1 MQRIFLWLFLFLFIG
16 CVFASP
22 QEKILLVE
30 DAHCDYNNS
39 VLAPYYTKTLETLGL
54 DYDTYEVVEQKDN
67 GPNYDYMKNYD
78 IVIWFTGNDY
88 GDLFPTLT
96 STDQD
101 ELEKFLDNG
110 GKLFITGQDI
120 GLEIGGTDFYKD
132 YLHAYFCKNKIDD
145 YSLEGTPGEPIGD
158 SLLINIDGGA
168 GNQKYPSLI
177 SYAKYDL
184 LTTLLYPKNN
194 SFYYGLVTDKIYK
207 YGKKCYCGDTEIS
220 KFLYCT
226 GLNDYQGEYCVVA
239 DDGTVRHSKTQFK
252 LPGAI
257 KHDSGGPNGYKV
269 VYFAF
274 GFEGINTSE
283 DRVKVMNRTINYLAG
298 PKTEGTKVY
307 VRNLDNTGWEDLNI
321 TCDPG
326 NSVSKGGYC
335 LREKYPIVNATCIN
349 NQLFGNITGAEFNLT
364 NSTGSTIFTNNLSA
378 TDGNFN
384 SSVEIV
390 NGTINVSS
398 LSGTYTINVHCKD
411 SDNYWGKFDNY
422 SFEVDTIAPLFSSS
436 NQIVVEHYTNNEKPN
451 IEVNYYSGQKPD
463 YMQFS
468 CNNQNWTDWI
478 LYQQTYS
485 NFNITDSTYGCNSTD
500 GNRTIYVRIRD
511 RAGNLGLN
519 PNTGKN
525 YTSDWIILDRIHPK
539 INLISPSQDSWLNTT
554 NLTFIFNFTDLLSPN
569 ANCSLYIDEILN
581 QTNSSVSNNTNTN
594 FSVFDL
600 SDGPHT
606 WNITCKDLA
615 GNLNSSKGSF
625 SIDISPPKITI
636 ENPKQGVTYSGII
649 NLLTTISDSGIGTD
663 KAWYKI
669 VNSSNTS
676 QVFDQENLTA
686 PDFDTTWNSSKA
698 TNSTGN
704 FTFIVYAN
712 DSLGNL
718 NSKNVSF
725 KIDNNKPSATI
736 VFPNEIYLNCNF
748 NLSLKAERPSGN
760 ITNASYW
767 IYKNLGEIVAN
778 NTTQPNSSSFEFKD
792 FINIS
797 DWQDGNYTVI
807 FNVTDGTNNAS
818 ASSWFFIDKTLPNL
832 TNWNLNIETD
842 INYND
847 RRIYKGEEITFSI
860 NASDQRGVNLISVF
874 ISGPTNYT
882 RNLTLS
888 SGNSTK
894 GIWRTSITPTTL
906 GNYIFFNLSAEDSL
920 GNKKLLNET
929 EINLSFK
936 VVEPSIKVNLGENN
950 EIDAGQESSFN
961 LTFNFNKTV
970 SNQNLTLYVPDYYT
984 NLTNWNCTNCT
995 IDNLN
1000 LTTDENITII
1010 KLTTTI
1016 HAGTPDQDLN
1026 STWNLEFQGEN
1037 YSETTKIKTPFLN
1050 LSVFCN
1056 GNSSCIVNQ
1065 SQNFN
1070 LTVLVENI
1078 KNINHSGTARD
1089 VYLNFSCQKFSN
1101 SSYFGN
1107 LTSGSNTTK
1116 NWTEVFDEPGIY
1128 TCIFNLTDSTGK
1140 YTKILEKGI
1149 EVKDTEKPEFLG
1161 RSWTSDLDSFSSTTN
1176 SISKKF
1182 NQNETIEY
1190 FVKAKDNV
1198 GISNIIIEIY
1208 NGSYLNRSLN
1218 REIQYQ
1224 EFDIW
1229 KFTNKTDELGKYNIT
1244 KIYLNDTSGNLK
1256 IVNLTDFF
1264 EIIELNLTSSLSNST
1279 IEINKTQIFSANIT
1293 GNASAISKVEAKI
1306 TKPSKEV
1313 DNVTLSKQNSLYK
1326 GNYTPIESGNYSV
1339 NLTVI
1344 LESGINKTDYL
1355 NFTVPYGNISISAE
1369 NKILIVNTTY
1379 DLPIFVIPEKGD
1391 LLNISVKINIT
1402 NETIINCENESKNIG
1417 NISWKNDYQG
1427 KIVYF
1432 SLNSTQIGNTTINIT
1447 AFSPN
1452 LNKSESKIINVTVIG
1467 NDTSPP
1473 IIHNFTIS
1481 YNIINL
1487 NEINKF
1493 LINTTDNTAIKNVS
1507 VEITWP
1513 SNNYTNNL
1521 SANLKSNNLYEL
1533 DFNKTNETGT
1543 YKFKIYSCDVI
1554 DNCNNTTTGEFNVT
1568 NEYYVFPSI
1577 SGSNKGTLV
1586 EFNITVKNIRG
1597 EEVKDFNL
1605 TLIIYNTKEN
1615 ITVVNNTQ
1623 TNYATYRI
1631 KYDDP
1636 PPSVYLGD
1644 PKYADYTT
1652 YIYVKK
1658 NKNSGS
1664 SIKSFTVSEDLPTT
1678 ILYPDTSYYPPNSPV
1693 NLSVSVKDSDGN
1705 IVSTASVTAH
1715 CPDCSKEYARLEY
1728 NSSTKTY
1735 VGNNI
1740 FVSPEKDFDIF
1751 IYSSSYFGGNK
1762 GYYSK
1767 KYLTSKPVT
1776 DGTSSGGG
1784 GNGGGGNLGQT
1795 MPTCNCTEWSL
1806 NVPADCGSHN
1816 CSSNELYQKRICEP
1830 RGCDIE
1836 ERCIPFPACKKL
1848 EAKDFEFEI
1857 SESSI
1862 KIERGYNKT
1871 ILLKFR
1877 SLSKRKITLTLKIN
1891 KSCCSLY
1898 TLPKTIDL
1906 DPDELS
1912 EVPLL
1917 IDTSLSRKPGNYLI
1931 TFLVCGENLTKKR
1944 ILNVQIEEN
1953 KDIDKLRD
1961 NKKRL
1966 EELKREIKKYGE
1978 YVDVSNLFRLV
1989 DKADKFLN
1997 EANLSIARDDLQT
2010 LKRNLEEADLTMK
2023 EIENKLLSLKIKKF
2037 LLENKWNFMLIAL
2050 IILLITYF
2058 ITQIIYPYF
2067 KLSKELK
2074 SLKEKEQELTNSRK
2088 ETEKKYFLRKIDEK
2102 TFRDILVRTQQK
2114 IFEIRG
2120 EIKRKKENKERILK
2134 EKLGPIALLIWI
2146 KSLLVFFPKYLK
2158 SLATKSK
2165 NKIIK
2170 IRKSKEK
2177 QEDMLSFA
2185 QKLKEEVIKL
2195 RTIKIKQ
2202 VMSNP
2207 EFINRKIEIK
2217 GELSF
2222 IKELSRDEFL
2232 YRIED
2237 ETGELYIFS
2246 NRKLKEGIQVIEGV
2260 VKKSAIGQMY
2270 IEIKD

>member
-30 DAHCDYNNS
+30 DAHYDYNNS
-39 VLAPYYTKTLETLGL
+39 VLAPYYIKTLETLGL
-54 DYDTYEVVEQKDN
+54 DYDICTVPLGTDD
-67 GPNYDYMKNYD
+67 GPAYDGKGDCNENIGGMKNYD

-88 GDLFPTLT
+88 GDPFYTLT
-96 STDQD
+96 PNDQTN
-101 ELEKFLDNG
+101 LETFLNNG

-120 GLEIGGTDFYKD
+120 GYDIGGTDFYKD
-132 YLHAYFCKNKIDD
+132 YLHAYFCKDNTKD
-145 YSLEGTPGEPIGD
+145 YSLEGSPSEPIGD
-158 SLLINIDGGA
+158 GLLINIDGGA

-177 SYAKYDL
+177 FYYENGNLYD
-184 LTTLLYPKNN
+184 NS
-194 SFYYGLVTDKIYK
+194 SFYYSVAKESIITGLGKIYVV
-207 YGKKCYCGDTEIS
+207 KC
-220 KFLYCT
+220 
-226 GLNDYQGEYCVVA
+226 
-239 DDGTVRHSKTQFK
+239 DDGTYIWSKSPFV

-283 DRVKVMNRTINYLAG
+283 DRIKVMNRTINYLAG

-321 TCDPG
+321 TCDPSD
-326 NSVSKGGYC
+326 NYC
-335 LREKYPIVNATCIN
+335 LRKENPIVNATCIN

-364 NSTGSTIFTNNLSA
+364 NSTGATIFTNNLSA

-390 NGTINVSS
+390 NASINVSN
-398 LSGTYTINVHCKD
+398 LEGGIYTINVHCKD

-422 SFEVDTIAPLFSSS
+422 SFEVDTIQPSEGNLILNSK
-436 NQIVVEHYTNNEKPN
+436 YTNDVKPN
-451 IEVNYYSGQKPD
+451 IEINLRFSCSTYPEFCPYN
-463 YMQFS
+463 MRFS

-485 NFNITDSTYGCNSTD
+485 NFNITDLNFGCSSID
-500 GNRTIYVRIRD
+500 GNRTLYYQVID
-511 RAGNLGLN
+511 EAGNLQDG
-519 PNTGKN
+519 
-525 YTSDWIILDRIHPK
+525 TSDYSQKNWIILDRISPK

-554 NLTFIFNFTDLLSPN
+554 NLTFIFNFTDSLSPN
-569 ANCSLYIDEILN
+569 ANCSLYIDGILN
-581 QTNSSVSNNTNTN
+581 KTNSSVSNNTNTN
-594 FSVFDL
+594 FSVNNL
-600 SDGPHT
+600 AEGKHT

-615 GNLNSSKGSF
+615 GNFNSSKGSF
-625 SIDISPPKITI
+625 SIDITPPKITI
-636 ENPKQGVTYSGII
+636 ENPKQGATYSGIV
-649 NLLTTISDSGIGTD
+649 NLLTTILDSGIGTD

-676 QVFDQENLTA
+676 QVFDQGNLTA

-767 IYKNLGEIVAN
+767 IYKNLGETVAN

-818 ASSWFFIDKTLPNL
+818 ASSWFFIDKTPPNL
-832 TNWNLNIETD
+832 TNWNLNIKTD

-874 ISGPTNYT
+874 ISGPTNST
-882 RNLTLS
+882 KNLTLS
-888 SGNSTK
+888 AGNSTK

-984 NLTNWNCTNCT
+984 NLTNWNCTNCE
-995 IDNLN
+995 INNLN
-1000 LTTDENITII
+1000 LTTDENITTI
-1010 KLTTTI
+1010 KLTTI
-1016 HAGTPDQDLN
+1016 VHAGTPDQDLN

-1037 YSETTKIKTPFLN
+1037 YSEITKIKTPFLN

-1056 GNSSCIVNQ
+1056 SNSSCIVNQ

-1107 LTSGSNTTK
+1107 ITSGSNTTK
-1116 NWTEVFDEPGIY
+1116 NWTEVFEEPGIY

-1140 YTKILEKGI
+1140 YTKIFEKNI

-1208 NGSYLNRSLN
+1208 NGSYLNKSLN

-1244 KIYLNDTSGNLK
+1244 KIYLNDTSGNLN
-1256 IVNLTDFF
+1256 IENLTDFF

-1326 GNYTPIESGNYSV
+1326 GNYTPMESGNYSV

-1344 LESGINKTDYL
+1344 LESGINKTNYL

-1379 DLPIFVIPEKGD
+1379 DLPIFVIPENGD

-1452 LNKSESKIINVTVIG
+1452 LNKSESKIINVTVIQ

-1568 NEYYVFPSI
+1568 NKYYVFPSI

-1586 EFNITVKNIRG
+1586 EFNITVKNVRG

-1605 TLIIYNTKEN
+1605 TLIIYNTEKN

-1636 PPSVYLGD
+1636 PPSVYFGN
-1644 PKYADYTT
+1644 PGYADYTT

-1658 NKNSGS
+1658 NNNSGS

-1678 ILYPDTSYYPPNSPV
+1678 ILYPDTSYYPPNAPL

-1740 FVSPEKDFDIF
+1740 FISPEKDFDIF

-1784 GNGGGGNLGQT
+1784 GGNGGGGGLGQT

-1836 ERCIPFPACKKL
+1836 ERCIIFPACKKL

-2050 IILLITYF
+2050 IILLVTYLL
-2058 ITQIIYPYF
+2058 TQIIFPYF

-2146 KSLLVFFPKYLK
+2146 KSLLVFFPRYLK

-2170 IRKSKEK
+2170 IRKGKEK

-2185 QKLKEEVIKL
+2185 QKLKEEVIKP

-2217 GELSF
+2217 GGVSF
-2222 IKELSRDEFL
+2222 IKELSKDEFL

-2237 ETGELYIFS
+2237 ETGELYVFS
-2246 NRKLKEGIQVIEGV
+2246 NRKLKEGVKVIEGV

>member
-1 MQRIFLWLFLFLFIG
+1 
-16 CVFASP
+16 
-22 QEKILLVE
+22 
-30 DAHCDYNNS
+30 
-39 VLAPYYTKTLETLGL
+39 
-54 DYDTYEVVEQKDN
+54 
-67 GPNYDYMKNYD
+67 
-78 IVIWFTGNDY
+78 
-88 GDLFPTLT
+88 LT
-96 STDQD
+96 CS
-101 ELEKFLDNG
+101 
-110 GKLFITGQDI
+110 
-120 GLEIGGTDFYKD
+120 
-132 YLHAYFCKNKIDD
+132 
-145 YSLEGTPGEPIGD
+145 
-158 SLLINIDGGA
+158 
-168 GNQKYPSLI
+168 
-177 SYAKYDL
+177 
-184 LTTLLYPKNN
+184 
-194 SFYYGLVTDKIYK
+194 
-207 YGKKCYCGDTEIS
+207 
-220 KFLYCT
+220 
-226 GLNDYQGEYCVVA
+226 
-239 DDGTVRHSKTQFK
+239 
-252 LPGAI
+252 
-257 KHDSGGPNGYKV
+257 DSG
-269 VYFAF
+269 
-274 GFEGINTSE
+274 
-283 DRVKVMNRTINYLAG
+283 
-298 PKTEGTKVY
+298 
-307 VRNLDNTGWEDLNI
+307 
-321 TCDPG
+321 
-326 NSVSKGGYC
+326 
-335 LREKYPIVNATCIN
+335 
-349 NQLFGNITGAEFNLT
+349 
-364 NSTGSTIFTNNLSA
+364 
-378 TDGNFN
+378 
-384 SSVEIV
+384 
-390 NGTINVSS
+390 
-398 LSGTYTINVHCKD
+398 
-411 SDNYWGKFDNY
+411 
-422 SFEVDTIAPLFSSS
+422 S
-436 NQIVVEHYTNNEKPN
+436 N
-451 IEVNYYSGQKPD
+451 
-463 YMQFS
+463 
-468 CNNQNWTDWI
+468 
-478 LYQQTYS
+478 
-485 NFNITDSTYGCNSTD
+485 CNSTYYCIA
-500 GNRTIYVRIRD
+500 NKSESC
-511 RAGNLGLN
+511 N
-519 PNTGKN
+519 P
-525 YTSDWIILDRIHPK
+525 
-539 INLISPSQDSWLNTT
+539 
-554 NLTFIFNFTDLLSPN
+554 
-569 ANCSLYIDEILN
+569 
-581 QTNSSVSNNTNTN
+581 
-594 FSVFDL
+594 
-600 SDGPHT
+600 
-606 WNITCKDLA
+606 
-615 GNLNSSKGSF
+615 SSKGNFVNVTCNEGEICEKYIRYYSVDNAGN
-625 SIDISPPKITI
+625 SETI
-636 ENPKQGVTYSGII
+636 K
-649 NLLTTISDSGIGTD
+649 
-663 KAWYKI
+663 
-669 VNSSNTS
+669 NSS
-676 QVFDQENLTA
+676 L
-686 PDFDTTWNSSKA
+686 
-698 TNSTGN
+698 
-704 FTFIVYAN
+704 I
-712 DSLGNL
+712 
-718 NSKNVSF
+718 
-725 KIDNNKPSATI
+725 
-736 VFPNEIYLNCNF
+736 
-748 NLSLKAERPSGN
+748 R
-760 ITNASYW
+760 
-767 IYKNLGEIVAN
+767 
-778 NTTQPNSSSFEFKD
+778 
-792 FINIS
+792 
-797 DWQDGNYTVI
+797 
-807 FNVTDGTNNAS
+807 
-818 ASSWFFIDKTLPNL
+818 IDKTPPTL
-832 TNWNLNIETD
+832 TNWNLNIKTD
-842 INYND
+842 SNYND
-847 RRIYKGEEITFSI
+847 RRIYKDEEITFSI

-888 SGNSTK
+888 SGNSTN

-906 GNYIFFNLSAEDSL
+906 GNYIFSNLSAEDSL

-995 IDNLN
+995 IDKLN
-1000 LTTDENITII
+1000 LTTEENITTI
-1010 KLTTTI
+1010 KLTTTT

-1037 YSETTKIKTPFLN
+1037 YSEITKIKTPFLN

-1107 LTSGSNTTK
+1107 ITSGSNTTK

-1128 TCIFNLTDSTGK
+1128 TCTFNLTDSTGN

-1182 NQNETIEY
+1182 NQNETIKY

-1208 NGSYLNRSLN
+1208 NGSYLNKSLN

-1264 EIIELNLTSSLSNST
+1264 EIIELNLTSSLSNQT

-1326 GNYTPIESGNYSV
+1326 GNYTPMESGNYSV

-1379 DLPIFVIPEKGD
+1379 DLPIFVIPENGD

-1432 SLNSTQIGNTTINIT
+1432 SLNSTKIGNTTINIT

-1493 LINTTDNTAIKNVS
+1493 IINTTDNTAIKNVS

-1554 DNCNNTTTGEFNVT
+1554 DNCINTTTGEFNVT
-1568 NEYYVFPSI
+1568 NKYDVFASI
-1577 SGSNKGTLV
+1577 SGSNKGSLV
-1586 EFNITVKNIRG
+1586 KFNITVKNIRG

-1636 PPSVYLGD
+1636 PPSVYFGN
-1644 PKYADYTT
+1644 PGYADYTT
-1652 YIYVKK
+1652 YIYVQK
-1658 NKNSGS
+1658 NNNFGS

-1678 ILYPDTSYYPPNSPV
+1678 ILYPDTSYYPSNSPV

-1740 FVSPEKDFDIF
+1740 FISPEKDFDIF

-1767 KYLTSKPVT
+1767 KYLTSKTVT
-1776 DGTSSGGG
+1776 GETSGGGG
-1784 GNGGGGNLGQT
+1784 GNGGGGGLGQT

-1836 ERCIPFPACKKL
+1836 ERCIIFPACKKL

-1989 DKADKFLN
+1989 DKADMFLN

-2050 IILLITYF
+2050 IILLITYLL
-2058 ITQIIYPYF
+2058 TQIISPYF

-2134 EKLGPIALLIWI
+2134 EKLAPIALLIWI
-2146 KSLLVFFPKYLK
+2146 KSLLVFFPRYLK

-2170 IRKSKEK
+2170 IRKGKEK

-2185 QKLKEEVIKL
+2185 QKLKEEVVKP

-2217 GELSF
+2217 GGVSF

-2237 ETGELYIFS
+2237 ETGELYVFS
-2246 NRKLKEGIQVIEGV
+2246 NRKLKEGVQVIEGV

-2270 IEIKD
+2270 IEIRD